1 MGLGITELLI
11 VVAIVVML
19 FGPAA
24 IVGWVAYTM
33 GKSQGESGAAPSE
46 KRDSAFDAARERF
59 ARGEIDRQ
67 EFDDIKATL
76 GY

>member
-1 MGLGITELLI
+1 MGLGITELLVI
-11 VVAIVVML
+11 LAIIVML

-24 IVGWVAYTM
+24 IVAWIAFTM
-33 GKSQGESGAAPSE
+33 GKSQGEIESSTGE
-46 KRDSAFDAARERF
+46 KRDPAFDAARERF

-67 EFDDIKATL
+67 EFEDIKSTL

>member
-1 MGLGITELLI
+1 MGLGITELLVI
-11 VVAIVVML
+11 LAIVVML

-24 IVGWVAYTM
+24 IVAWVAFTM
-33 GKSQGESGAAPSE
+33 GKSQGESQAAGE
-46 KRDSAFDAARERF
+46 KRDPAFDAARERF

-67 EFDDIKATL
+67 EFDDIKSTL